1 MNKKFKKRV
10 IARGK
15 QWLYDDSLNDRR
27 VTAIFKDKKGVLY
40 AKGYTSY
47 LRAQK
52 AEKGLKKVGSKLISI
67 KDSKGFKFGSLIKRL
82 NRKK

>member
-10 IARGK
+10 VARSK
-15 QWLYDDSLNDRR
+15 QWLYDDSLNNRR
-27 VTAIFKDKKGVLY
+27 VTAIFKDKKGVVY

-47 LRAQK
+47 LTAQK
-52 AEKGLKKVGSKLISI
+52 AKNGLKKVGSKLISI

-82 NRKK
+82 NRNK